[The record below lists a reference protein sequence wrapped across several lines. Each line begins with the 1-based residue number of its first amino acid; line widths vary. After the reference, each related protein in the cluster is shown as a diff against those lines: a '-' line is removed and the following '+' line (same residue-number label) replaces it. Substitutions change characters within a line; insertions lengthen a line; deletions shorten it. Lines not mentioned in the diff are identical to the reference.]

1 MFRTEHNLQ
10 TGEIVEIP
18 LTTQEAAA
26 LEKEW
31 AKEAQRI
38 ASETAQ
44 ADAKETAKA
53 DLLARLGITA
63 EEAALLLS

>member
-38 ASETAQ
+38 ANETAQ

-53 DLLARLGITA
+53 DLLTRLGITA